1 MQKSFK
7 KKTIDNFILHLL
19 SAVVFLSVGTRH
31 TYDVPFTLSFNSRTI
46 EVHDTRWQHFP
57 FAYFF
62 RFGSAVVVHHRDD
75 NFSISATARTVQSR
89 TEVAIYLLKFSA
101 SQNVFL
107 FDLPAVGFRHPLLH
121 YCILHCIDMC
131 AKNVQHCG

>member
-1 MQKSFK
+1 MQKSFTK
-7 KKTIDNFILHLL
+7 KPSTISFFICCPPLFFSRLAQGTHTMCHLRSRSIL
-19 SAVVFLSVGTRH
+19 ERLKSMILVGST
-31 TYDVPFTLSFNSRTI
+31 
-46 EVHDTRWQHFP
+46 FP
-57 FAYFF
+57 SLIFF

-121 YCILHCIDMC
+121 YCI
-131 AKNVQHCG
+131 